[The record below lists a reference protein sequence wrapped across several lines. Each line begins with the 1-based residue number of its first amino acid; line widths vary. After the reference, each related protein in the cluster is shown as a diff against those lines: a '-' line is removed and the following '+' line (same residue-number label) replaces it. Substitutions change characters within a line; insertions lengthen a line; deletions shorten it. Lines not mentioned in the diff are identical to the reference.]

1 MKTWRPASLSTA
13 IELPQQLYLKI
24 VFPTCFIVENYY
36 SNSFLRA
43 AILASQSAPVTP
55 K

>member
-36 SNSFLRA
+36 SNSFLSA